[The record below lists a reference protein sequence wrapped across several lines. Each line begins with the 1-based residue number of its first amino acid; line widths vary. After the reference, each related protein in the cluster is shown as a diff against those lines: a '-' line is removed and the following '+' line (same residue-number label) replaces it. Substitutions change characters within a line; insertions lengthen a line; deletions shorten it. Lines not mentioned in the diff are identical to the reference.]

1 MDQNKLIQR
10 VDAVP
15 ELKGAGIAF
24 IGEGRCMLIRDSDH
38 QSGFD
43 TYVVFQLVESQ
54 NFAGV
59 SQTAP
64 TSKQGHIA
72 SSVGSELRNAALECG
87 GVVLSAFLAGSS
99 AVAIPVTAGF
109 SSVGLALASSALLA
123 TSLSCGLSV
132 GRIWNAG
139 LSPDS
144 NRILDNSQWYNVTGT
159 VIEAI
164 DVADAAHSGFKLI
177 GKYKALRRATS
188 KPIEELLRR
197 ASRAERKAI
206 AEEMARFTGE
216 APTRKTFTRLV
227 RERKLARLYTI
238 GEIRTEVAKSLL
250 EGLQDATTLTK
261 SVLPGREGEKPGV
274 VYELAVSIVQEN

>member
-1 MDQNKLIQR
+1 MRLQFIVDHCRTGRATINMDQNKLIQR

-24 IGEGRCMLIRDSDH
+24 IGEGRCTLIRDSDH

-43 TYVVFQLVESQ
+43 TYVVFQLVET
-54 NFAGV
+54 GV
-59 SQTAP
+59 SQQKAP
-64 TSKQGHIA
+64 TSKQGQIA
-72 SSVGSELRNAALECG
+72 SSVGSELRNAAPECG
-87 GVVLSAFLAGSS
+87 GLVLSVLLAGSS

-123 TSLSCGLSV
+123 ASVSCGLSV

-164 DVADAAHSGFKLI
+164 GVADAAHSGFKLI
-177 GKYKALRRATS
+177 GKYKALSQSHVRTDRGT
-188 KPIEELLRR
+188 P
-197 ASRAERKAI
+197 
-206 AEEMARFTGE
+206 
-216 APTRKTFTRLV
+216 AP
-227 RERKLARLYTI
+227 
-238 GEIRTEVAKSLL
+238 G
-250 EGLQDATTLTK
+250 
-261 SVLPGREGEKPGV
+261 
-274 VYELAVSIVQEN
+274 